1 MQQKFEALNRVCL
14 NNWHY
19 IDRRVLSFSHGI
31 NFFTGHSGS
40 GKSTVI
46 DALQILLYA
55 NTDGRGFFN
64 KAAADDSDRSLME
77 YLRGMVSI
85 GDNNEYTY
93 LRNHNFSST
102 IVMELIRT
110 DTGEAQCIG
119 VVFDVNTASNDCDRT
134 FFWHKGALPE
144 HDYRTSERA
153 MTIEEVKDF
162 IRNTYPPEEYYF
174 EKTNERF
181 RSRLYDVY
189 LGGLDQERFPKLFKR
204 AIPFKMNMKLSD
216 FVKEYICMEQ
226 DISVEAMQE
235 SVSQYARMCRQIQD
249 IREEADQLKE
259 IQKAYDAYQ
268 TKIEEAKRLEYFSS
282 SFGLFEAR
290 EREEEVRLKI
300 TNHQNDLSLQQ
311 DSIPSADKEIL
322 SLEQKKEELSARIAS
337 SGYEHLCENLE
348 NVQKLLKACASSEE
362 SYRRTADA
370 LSAWETV
377 DVVPNQVLWDIEK
390 FQKKTLSEEGIQ
402 KLSDS
407 LKEIRQEALKQK
419 AEADGQ
425 LRRILTEQTNL
436 QQMIKELKQGKAA
449 YPETLEQARKH
460 IQTGLRKKYGPSVNV
475 SVLADLIDVKD
486 DTWRNAI
493 EGYMASNKLMLVVP
507 PEYTVEA
514 MELCRTLDSRKF
526 SIAAVLDTEQ
536 ISSHEWPV
544 LENALS
550 EEVIAKAPYVQ
561 SYIDYLLGK
570 VIKCQTIPE
579 LRRQQTG
586 ITSQCEL
593 YSGYKFQH
601 LNPAQ
606 YTKFAYIGDMSRRQR
621 IRTLEEQ
628 IQELEKE
635 RAPFTEAV
643 LEAAKILD
651 LEALSLDKSVYLG
664 WISDMDELEKQK
676 KNEQRILGE
685 IRLLKEQNVE
695 EWKSEKASVEKQIAV
710 KKAEKNKL
718 IRDIGK
724 LEERLS
730 LEKQDHQQKAE
741 WLMHLEKD
749 FVPVPDWEKELDA
762 LLEKRKGNGP
772 VVYTN
777 LRQNYQGRHTS
788 ALREADTALSRLRA
802 LRVDYL
808 KQRPNRSFD
817 VERLDNEEF
826 AALLEKL
833 SYKDL
838 DTLHEKASAQ
848 AKQAVYFF
856 KHDFVYKI
864 RSAIKE
870 ALAQRDQLN
879 RIISRMDF
887 GKDRY
892 RFVIER
898 NHGADGRFYPVFM
911 NEDLEINP
919 STLNDQMEHQMD
931 LFSMAHEEHYGD
943 LIQEL
948 LSLFLPPENATPAQL
963 EEAKLNR
970 QKYSDYRT
978 YLSFG
983 MEQIIQNEHSQIN
996 IKLEQMIRKNS
1007 GGEGQNPL
1015 YIILLA
1021 SFVQTYRIE
1030 LSPRLLRNPTIRLV
1044 VLDEAFSKM
1053 DAEKVAGCIAL
1064 MRRFGFQ
1071 AIISSTNDKIQ
1082 SYLDSVDKTFVFANP
1097 NKRQISIAE
1106 FERDDFGHLREELEE
1121 ESPS

>member
-1 MQQKFEALNRVCL
+1 M
-14 NNWHY
+14 
-19 IDRRVLSFSHGI
+19 
-31 NFFTGHSGS
+31 
-40 GKSTVI
+40 
-46 DALQILLYA
+46 
-55 NTDGRGFFN
+55 
-64 KAAADDSDRSLME
+64 
-77 YLRGMVSI
+77 
-85 GDNNEYTY
+85 
-93 LRNHNFSST
+93 
-102 IVMELIRT
+102 
-110 DTGEAQCIG
+110 
-119 VVFDVNTASNDCDRT
+119 
-134 FFWHKGALPE
+134 
-144 HDYRTSERA
+144 
-153 MTIEEVKDF
+153 
-162 IRNTYPPEEYYF
+162 
-174 EKTNERF
+174 
-181 RSRLYDVY
+181 
-189 LGGLDQERFPKLFKR
+189 
-204 AIPFKMNMKLSD
+204 
-216 FVKEYICMEQ
+216 
-226 DISVEAMQE
+226 
-235 SVSQYARMCRQIQD
+235 
-249 IREEADQLKE
+249 
-259 IQKAYDAYQ
+259 
-268 TKIEEAKRLEYFSS
+268 
-282 SFGLFEAR
+282 
-290 EREEEVRLKI
+290 
-300 TNHQNDLSLQQ
+300 
-311 DSIPSADKEIL
+311 
-322 SLEQKKEELSARIAS
+322 
-337 SGYEHLCENLE
+337 CENLE

-362 SYRRTADA
+362 SYRRTANA

-449 YPETLEQARKH
+449 YPEALEQARKH

-628 IQELEKE
+628 EEITGTGKRTGSLYGSGSGSSQN
-635 RAPFTEAV
+635 PG
-643 LEAAKILD
+643 

-772 VVYTN
+772 VVYIN
-777 LRQNYQGRHTS
+777 LRQNYQGRHTA

-996 IKLEQMIRKNS
+996 IKLEQRS
-1007 GGEGQNPL
+1007 GKTPAERGR
-1015 YIILLA
+1015 IL
-1021 SFVQTYRIE
+1021 
-1030 LSPRLLRNPTIRLV
+1030 
-1044 VLDEAFSKM
+1044 
-1053 DAEKVAGCIAL
+1053 C
-1064 MRRFGFQ
+1064 
-1071 AIISSTNDKIQ
+1071 ISSFWQALSRLTVLSFLQGFCAI
-1082 SYLDSVDKTFVFANP
+1082 L
-1097 NKRQISIAE
+1097 
-1106 FERDDFGHLREELEE
+1106 
-1121 ESPS
+1121 PSAWWC